1 MFFLLFLD
9 NFIKENYVLKTI
21 IIYTD
26 FEISQL

>member
-21 IIYTD
+21 NIYTD